1 MKQKLYFVLA
11 ALCLLAAAAAC
22 GNGAEPAPGPEAS
35 VPEAPAEPAAPEET
49 EPELPVSAPGP
60 EDVEAAAPESPAPE
74 QDPSLSQ
81 RERDWIE
88 DIEYL
93 RTEYKTRHMDPF
105 YLCPE
110 EEFDWKLDRLKAK
123 VGELSDVDIYCEL
136 RAVIAGMGD
145 NHTFLY
151 PSEAL
156 SEQMNNRVLPI
167 ITQYFGD
174 RLYLS
179 GYLEGYEQFAPYL
192 LKEIVAVNGIDV
204 AYLERKASDI
214 DNPFNEW
221 SSKEHTPFYDTVFL
235 DWAGCGYTNGYTLQI
250 LNENNEVQT
259 VEAPIITREEGRES
273 TVIRP
278 ENWDHLFFN
287 WNENQAEYIEGENGG
302 CVYMSYIELDSVME
316 IIMLFD
322 QTEDLIEAHP
332 ECGKLVLDLRFN
344 SGGNGNRVPQ
354 IQTCAEQLS
363 RLPVGQTYV
372 ITGGYS
378 ASGAIACMAI
388 FQDVLDAVV
397 IGEPTGQFASF
408 FHAMIPSGQFVL
420 PHSQCQGRIS
430 EYWYET
436 EAAVDAYYDENGRLY
451 PWESTILPD
460 VYVYQDIEDIRQGKD
475 SVIEWVLAQ

>member
-11 ALCLLAAAAAC
+11 VLCLLAAAAC
-22 GNGAEPAPGPEAS
+22 GNGAEPAPGPEA
-35 VPEAPAEPAAPEET
+35 EDA
-49 EPELPVSAPGP
+49 EPELPVSAPEP
-60 EDVEAAAPESPAPE
+60 EEEPEAAPGPA
-74 QDPSLSQ
+74 LSQ

-110 EEFDWKLDRLKAK
+110 EEFDWKLDQLKAK

-136 RAVIAGMGD
+136 QAVIAGMGD
-145 NHTFLY
+145 NHTRLY

-156 SEQMNNRVLPI
+156 TEQMTSRQLPI
-167 ITQYFGD
+167 TTQPFGD
-174 RLYLS
+174 HLYLS

-192 LKEIVAVNGIDV
+192 LKEIVAVNGIDI
-204 AYLERKASDI
+204 AYLERKMSDI
-214 DNPFNEW
+214 LNPFNEW
-221 SSKEHTPFYDTVFL
+221 YSKERFPFYWDTAFL
-235 DWAGCGYTNGYTLQI
+235 DWAGCGYTDSYTLQI
-250 LNENNEVQT
+250 LNENHEVQT
-259 VEAPIITREEGRES
+259 IEVPIVTREEARES
-273 TVIRP
+273 KVIRP
-278 ENWDHLFFN
+278 ENWDRLFCGRS
-287 WNENQAEYIEGENGG
+287 ENQAEYIEGENGG
-302 CVYMSYIELDSVME
+302 CVYMSYIKLDSVME

-322 QTEDLIEAHP
+322 QAEDLIEAHP

-372 ITGGYS
+372 ITGGYT

-420 PHSQCQGRIS
+420 PHSQCQGQIS
-430 EYWYET
+430 ERWYEA
-436 EAAVDAYYDENGRLY
+436 EAEVDAYYDEDGRLY